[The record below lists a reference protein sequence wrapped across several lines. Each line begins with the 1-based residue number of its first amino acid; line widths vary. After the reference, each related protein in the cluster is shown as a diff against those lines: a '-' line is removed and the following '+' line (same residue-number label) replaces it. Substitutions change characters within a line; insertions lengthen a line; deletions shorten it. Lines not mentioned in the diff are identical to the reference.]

1 MIKVGVLDFQGSVIE
16 HIEMLEKIEGVEP
29 IRVKY
34 EEQIKEIDGLI
45 IPGGESTT
53 IGKIMKDF
61 NIFLPLK
68 EKILEGMPVWGTCA
82 GMILLAKKIVGQD
95 YSHLGVMDIEVKR
108 NAYGSQ
114 IDSFMIEKTIPQVSS
129 KPISLVFIRAPYIE
143 KVGEGVEILSEHEG
157 KIIAAREKN
166 MLATSFHPE
175 LTEDESF
182 HRYFVDM
189 IKEKL

>member
-1 MIKVGVLDFQGSVIE
+1 MVKVGVLDFQGSVIE
-16 HIEMLEKIEGVEP
+16 HIEMLEKIEGVQP

-34 EEQIKEIDGLI
+34 EHQIKEIDGLI

-61 NIFLPLK
+61 NMFLPLK
-68 EKILEGMPVWGTCA
+68 EKIIEGMPVWGTCA

-95 YSHLGVMDIEVKR
+95 YTHLEVMDIEVKR

-114 IDSFMIEKTIPQVSS
+114 INSFMIEKRVPKVSQNPIP
-129 KPISLVFIRAPYIE
+129 LVFIRAPYIE
-143 KVGEGVEILSEHEG
+143 RVGKEVEILLEYEG
-157 KIIAAREKN
+157 KIVAAREKN

-189 IKEKL
+189 ITKRL